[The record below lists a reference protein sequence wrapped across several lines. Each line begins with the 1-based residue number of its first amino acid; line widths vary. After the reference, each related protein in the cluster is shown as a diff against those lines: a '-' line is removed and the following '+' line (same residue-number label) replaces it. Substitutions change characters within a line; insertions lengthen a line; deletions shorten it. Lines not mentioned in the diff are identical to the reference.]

1 MCLSLKRLIPAYCC
15 TFTRPKYLKMKIN
28 FYKFHGTG
36 NDFIMVDNRDLK
48 FSKNDT
54 NLIHRLC
61 HRRFGIG
68 SDGLILL
75 ENGDDAEDHFKMVYF
90 NADGNQSSMCGNGG
104 RCLVA
109 FAKHLNII
117 EDTAIFT
124 AVDGKHSS
132 IIKDGLVSLK
142 MQDVDASDLNGN
154 SIFLDTGSPHHIIF
168 TEEVGDIDVKLRGQK
183 IRYSAQYEP
192 TGGTNVNFVQQT
204 GENSFLVRTYERG
217 VEDETYSCGTGVTA
231 VALAVNALDMSPSE
245 EIHLKT
251 RGGDLKV
258 SFKKEKDNYFD
269 IWLTGPAKF
278 VYKGEVEC

>member
-1 MCLSLKRLIPAYCC
+1 
-15 TFTRPKYLKMKIN
+15 MKIN

-36 NDFIMVDNRDLK
+36 NDFIMVDNRNLE

-68 SDGLILL
+68 ADGLILL
-75 ENGDDAEDHFKMVYF
+75 ENSEDEEDDFKMVYF

-109 FAKHLNII
+109 FASLLNVIK
-117 EDTAIFT
+117 DSAIFT
-124 AVDGKHSS
+124 AIDGKHSAT
-132 IIKDGLVSLK
+132 INDGLVSLK
-142 MQDVDASDLNGN
+142 MQDVDATDINGK

-168 TEEVGDIDVKLRGQK
+168 TDEVGDIDVKQKGQK
-183 IRYSAQYEP
+183 IRYSEQYESA
-192 TGGTNVNFVQQT
+192 GGTNVNFVQQT
-204 GENSFLVRTYERG
+204 GENNFLVRTYERG

-231 VALAVNALDMSPSE
+231 VALAVNALEMSPSA
-245 EIHLKT
+245 EILLKT
-251 RGGDLKV
+251 RGGDLRV
-258 SFKKEKDNYFD
+258 SFEKENSNYYN
-269 IWLTGPAKF
+269 IWLTGPAVF